1 MPGIADIALGTA
13 PILGGALLGVAAGQ
27 LRGPDFRGAIKSDLD
42 LLERLPEDQVE
53 RRAALQRTIDQR
65 IDDLV
70 AANTRTRQ
78 LRVAAASHEGN
89 WRDIVL
95 FICALLFTVVWW
107 NVNHH
112 RSNWLLMFIVMIVL
126 SIVTALYAFRGGRR
140 SLARLLH
147 RTKPEPTVKS

>member
-78 LRVAAASHEGN
+78 LRVAAASYEGN

-140 SLARLLH
+140 SLVRLLH